1 MAFRHYRLGTPKK
14 GSGAWWQDGRMA
26 VSKTS
31 AASKAN
37 WKPTN
42 GSPSIFRRGSK
53 RRAIKT
59 NRYRRLVCRLPQAAR
74 LYSDNNGSPLA
85 PIGEPSWRSFTP
97 TTKNLHVSLAGR
109 LSLILPIGF
118 GLDHPAGLP
127 AARLRG

>member
-42 GSPSIFRRGSK
+42 GSPSIFRRGSE
-53 RRAIKT
+53 RMAIKT
-59 NRYRRLVCRLPQAAR
+59 NRHRRLVKCQ
-74 LYSDNNGSPLA
+74 
-85 PIGEPSWRSFTP
+85 SWRLLQGDWASSHLMLGKLP
-97 TTKNLHVSLAGR
+97 LIGAVAG
-109 LSLILPIGF
+109 ILMISTAPSAHMG
-118 GLDHPAGLP
+118 GGTNPGGQ
-127 AARLRG
+127 R